1 MSSQSR
7 KGVLRRSTV
16 PFLYVRRSGVAGGY
30 LIALLGVLILN
41 FCLLR
46 ALPGDIRTV
55 IGAEVMTR
63 ASAALPGNHVGFSV
77 VSFFTYL
84 LRIIRGDWGV
94 SFFFHQPVIKVILQ
108 YLPWSLTL
116 GVLSLFTASSLGII
130 LGVEATGKE
139 GKFFDRIVSGG
150 AVVFLSIPGYLLAI
164 MLLVIFSVVLP
175 VFPLSGG
182 IRPFENTGTMA
193 FLADYLRHLVLPWIT
208 LTLIMFPEYYL
219 LMRSGMALSM
229 RRPFILTARG
239 KGLRERVIRYRHAAR
254 DTLIPI
260 LTRMGIQMG
269 SLITGIVFVEVVF
282 SYPGVGALAYES
294 IKRRDILLMDGILL
308 ISAVWIV
315 LMNLAADIL
324 LKRLDPRVAEDPTK

>member
-1 MSSQSR
+1 MY
-7 KGVLRRSTV
+7 KGVPGRSAA
-16 PFLYVRRSGVAGGY
+16 PFLFVRRAGAAGGY

-46 ALPGDIRTV
+46 ALPGDVRTV

-63 ASAALPGNHVGFSV
+63 VPAALSGNDAGTSII
-77 VSFFTYL
+77 SFFTYL
-84 LRIIRGDWGV
+84 LKIFSGDWGV
-94 SFFFHQPVIKVILQ
+94 SFFFHQPVIGVIFQ
-108 YLPWSLTL
+108 YLPWSLVL
-116 GVLSLFTASSLGII
+116 GVLSLLTASSMGII
-130 LGVEATGKE
+130 LGVETAGKE
-139 GKFFDRIVSGG
+139 GRFLGRIAGGG
-150 AVVFLSIPGYLLAI
+150 AVVFLSIPGYLLAV

-182 IRPFENTGTMA
+182 VRPFENPGSMA
-193 FLADYLRHLVLPWIT
+193 FLADYLRHLVLPWLT

-219 LMRSGMALSM
+219 LMRSGMVLSM

-239 KGLRERVIRYRHAAR
+239 KGLRDRIIRYRHAAR

-282 SYPGVGALAYES
+282 SYPGLGALAYES

-308 ISAVWIV
+308 ISAVWII
-315 LMNLAADIL
+315 LMNLASDIL
-324 LKRLDPRVAEDPTK
+324 LKRLDPRVGEGPAK

>member
-1 MSSQSR
+1 VSSQSY
-7 KGVLRRSTV
+7 KNVLGRSAV
-16 PFLYVRRSGVAGGY
+16 PFLFVRRTGAAGGY
-30 LIALLGVLILN
+30 LIALSGVLILN

-46 ALPGDIRTV
+46 ALPGDVQTV

-63 ASAALPGNHVGFSV
+63 VPAALPGNHAGISII
-77 VSFFTYL
+77 SFFTYL
-84 LRIIRGDWGV
+84 LKILRGDWGV
-94 SFFFHQPVIKVILQ
+94 SFFFHQPVIRIIFQ
-108 YLPWSLTL
+108 YLPWSLVL
-116 GVLSLFTASSLGII
+116 GVLSLLTASLMGII
-130 LGVEATGKE
+130 LGVETAEKE
-139 GKFFDRIVSGG
+139 GKFLGRIVSGG

-164 MLLVIFSVVLP
+164 LLLVIFSVVLP

-182 IRPFENTGTMA
+182 IRPFENPWSMA
-193 FLADYLRHLVLPWIT
+193 FLTDYLRHLALPWLT

-219 LMRSGMALSM
+219 LMRSGMVLSM

-239 KGLRERVIRYRHAAR
+239 KGLRDRVIRYRHAAR

-282 SYPGVGALAYES
+282 SYPGLGALAYES

-308 ISAVWIV
+308 ISAVWII
-315 LMNLAADIL
+315 LMNLASDIL
-324 LKRLDPRVAEDPTK
+324 LKRLDPRVGEDLAK